1 MSIPGDLNND
11 GTPNTVAD
19 LVYLASNMNNTNSDT
34 VIDASDVENL
44 ANSLMGNTEMESV
57 SNFTTT
63 RNMNFT
69 SNKLDGSGSVVELN
83 LQSEHLP
90 SNKRF
95 NKVRLMRT
103 TENSSSDNNY
113 ITVRELQIWV
123 YVNNVLTNV
132 AYDSTSTTAQ
142 SLSSFD
148 VNSGPSNV
156 NNGVIEYQIDS
167 NNFSPTWQFKS
178 GDPPSLGDW
187 VQVPFNDGTSA
198 SLNDLACIVIYWN
211 YTAPER
217 VLGVS
222 VQLML
227 DDTIIFT
234 KEMARMCPWVRFDGP
249 AISRVLDH
257 SYSLIESNDKIIA
270 KTSKITKFNR
280 TPLSKHGTF
289 KSVKILFNED
299 KSIDSYMNI
308 LELQV
313 WVYIDDVL
321 TNVASSDNGGTVTV
335 VGEYFDDYPPSGAIN
350 NKISNQDK
358 SLFYT
363 RGNDTTD
370 PYLQVNMA
378 NSVLI
383 NDLASIVIYP
393 EFVFQSINP
402 DGNWWRM
409 IGNSVQIID
418 EYGNIIKQVYITAAT
433 RIFYASVGP
442 QYRIDGPS
450 ISRVSSFAT
459 SPSTTQI
466 IDKSAYASL
475 YSGNTLIGDFYT
487 IILEQLGYW
496 APTHNLK
503 KLRVYRKRPNTYQLY
518 SDNWNKA
525 DHLTINEIQVWKYS
539 NNTITNIAST
549 SDASTN
555 SLYSSLY
562 AANNVIDGDIS
573 TRWASQETGSEI
585 RWLGGKEYYIEL
597 DFSES
602 IPLSQLASIV
612 IYPYGRYNN
621 NSCIQLFD
629 DNDNLI
635 YEKEIVAYAGG
646 VYRIDGP
653 AIKQVIELEESN
665 TFFSDTAT
673 TSVLDASRIVSY
685 QSKGSGSSVFLDY
698 IYYADDD
705 NVFNQINFYNRQA
718 NYWCLNQVEV
728 WGKYWNYGI
737 RSVVKGKE
745 LGFINYTNNDNLP
758 WSNDYNITNANGN
771 GSGENDV
778 TNGWW
783 NYGYRSSGSSSS
795 ATDFSSAD
803 TVNLSIKHN
812 PMFLSQLASIVIHN
826 IDNVSGNNMF
836 VYSKRWAEE
845 NISTFFYLEY
855 NDIIVHQFEFN
866 YEIINNH
873 FYNKNIST
881 YRFDGPSIN
890 DVPMERFT
898 TENGNSIPYSY
909 GTSKDSY
916 RIYTLEYGFEDKIN
930 VNPKASI
937 SIDDIN
943 GYENN
948 CGTMNFK
955 VNNNNNDPENILSL
969 HGDGTVE
976 FNTKSFIYDT
986 NFGKIRMKDNF
997 IYFGANGITD
1007 KREESSC
1014 YIGRGEGIGTDTTG
1028 GAAHNKGDLLITNG
1042 ADGTNDILIWSGD
1055 AESNMNTTGDD
1066 AIGEVI
1072 IDNMQDRSDNRL
1084 KHNETL
1090 ITNALDSIRQL
1101 KGYRY
1106 WKTLKMYDENHN
1118 FNLDASGF
1126 PVNENNDRI
1135 GCRLEDGF
1143 IAQDLLNI
1151 DNFQPFVSKKNDGNS
1166 PYVVKYNSL
1175 FVNTTAA
1182 LQDLDK
1188 LHSSTANALSEN
1200 SSRLDVLENEYNKY
1214 DSQINDILSRLSV
1227 LENN

>member
-113 ITVRELQIWV
+113 IAVRELQIWV

-148 VNSGPSNV
+148 GNSVPSNL

-167 NNFSPTWQFKS
+167 NNLSSTWQFKS

-187 VQVPFNDGTSA
+187 VQVAFNDGTSA

-217 VLGVS
+217 VLGIS

-227 DDTIIFT
+227 DYTIIFT
-234 KEMARMCPWVRFDGP
+234 KEMTRMCPWVRFDGP
-249 AISRVLDH
+249 AISRVLDY
-257 SYSLIESNDKIIA
+257 SYSLIESNDKIIT

-289 KSVKILFNED
+289 KSVKIIFNED
-299 KSIDSYMNI
+299 KSIDSHMNI

-313 WVYIDDVL
+313 WAYVDDVL
-321 TNVASSDNGGTVTV
+321 TNVASSDNGGTATAPAPRS
-335 VGEYFDDYPPSGAIN
+335 DYPPSGAIN
-350 NKISNQDK
+350 NIISGDSAHFVTGYDVN
-358 SLFYT
+358 
-363 RGNDTTD
+363 TD
-370 PYLQVNMA
+370 NYLQINMA

-383 NDLASIVIYP
+383 NDLASIVIYV
-393 EFVFQSINP
+393 EFLYANSV
-402 DGNWWRM
+402 WWRM

-433 RIFYASVGP
+433 SIFYASVGP

-459 SPSTTQI
+459 TPSTTEI
-466 IDKSAYASL
+466 IGKNAYS
-475 YSGNTLIGDFYT
+475 TLNDISSDFYT

-503 KLRVYRKRPNTYQLY
+503 KLRVYRKRPNTYQLNTQ
-518 SDNWNKA
+518 NWNKA

-549 SDASTN
+549 STPTTN
-555 SLYSSLY
+555 SFYSSEY
-562 AANNVIDGDIS
+562 SADNVIDGSID
-573 TRWASQETGSEI
+573 TRWASQETNSEI
-585 RWLGGKEYYIEL
+585 SWLSGNEYYIEL

-612 IYPYGRYNN
+612 IYPFGRYNN

-635 YEKEIVAYAGG
+635 YEKEIVAYDGG

-653 AIKQVIELEESN
+653 AIKQVIELEENN

-673 TSVLDASRIVSY
+673 TSVLDTSRIVSY
-685 QSKGSGSSVFLDY
+685 QSKGTGSSVFLDY

-745 LGFINYTNNDNLP
+745 LGFINYTDNDNLP
-758 WSNDYNITNANGN
+758 WSNIYDIINANDN
-771 GSGENDV
+771 GSGESNV

-783 NYGYRSSGSSSS
+783 DYGYRSSGSSSS
-795 ATDFSSAD
+795 GTDFSSAD

-826 IDNVSGNNMF
+826 IGNVSGNNMF

-845 NISTFFYLEY
+845 NNSTFFYLEY

-866 YEIINNH
+866 YDIIYNH

-1014 YIGRGEGIGTDTTG
+1014 YIGRGEAIGNDTTG
-1028 GAAHNKGDLLITNG
+1028 GHQNKGDLLITNG
-1042 ADGTNDILIWSGD
+1042 ADGTNDILIWCGY
-1055 AESNMNTTGDD
+1055 AENNMNTSGND

-1090 ITNALDSIRQL
+1090 ITNALDNIRQL

-1126 PVNENNDRI
+1126 PVNENNNRI

-1188 LHSSTANALSEN
+1188 LHSSTENALSEN
-1200 SSRLDVLENEYNKY
+1200 SSRLDVLENEYSKY